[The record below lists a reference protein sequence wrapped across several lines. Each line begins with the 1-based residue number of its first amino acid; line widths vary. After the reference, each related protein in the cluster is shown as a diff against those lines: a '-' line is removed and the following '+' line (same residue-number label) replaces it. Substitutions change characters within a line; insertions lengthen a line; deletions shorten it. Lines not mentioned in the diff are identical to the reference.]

1 MDTHRF
7 NGGVQLNDVIIQIMF
22 EPLWRK
28 LEKIIE
34 RLGRL
39 VEP

>member
-1 MDTHRF
+1 MLAVRDEV
-7 NGGVQLNDVIIQIMF
+7 VQVVY
-22 EPLWRK
+22 EVLWKK

-39 VEP
+39 VKL